1 MKNNFIT
8 GSLYWLTGAR
18 REELEHRRK
27 VEEIID
33 FLDLQSVRKAT
44 AGTLP
49 YGLRK
54 RVELARAMA
63 LEPQLIL
70 LDEPM
75 AGMNFEEKEDMAR
88 YIVDLNEEF
97 GMTVMMIEHDMGV
110 VMDISH
116 RVMVLDFGRKIAEG
130 DPASV
135 LADPHVKRAY
145 LGEEDEVLVDP
156 DDKPARSGERGMMD
170 YAGRAAQADTFPK
183 LLRLNAREHGGEI
196 ALREKDLGLWRVF
209 TWNDYQTR
217 VHDFALGMVEL
228 GLGRGDVIGII
239 GDNRPDWVAAE
250 IATHAIGA
258 MSLGLYRDVLDEEA
272 AYLLSYGDAKLVFAE
287 DEEQVDKLLALADR
301 APNLK
306 HIVYSDPRGMRK
318 YDDPR
323 LMEAEKLA
331 AMGRDRAAREP
342 GLYDRLVD
350 ATSGEDVAIL
360 CTTSGTTAQPQA
372 GDAGGRARA
381 AGIARPIWRSIR
393 RGRTTNMSRCC
404 RCPGSWNRSTR
415 SAKGCSAG

>member
-1 MKNNFIT
+1 MAEPILAAEGVSLRFGGVRALTDVSFQVNAGEVFSIIGPNGAGKTSMVNCISGRYRPTEGRIRFDGADITRTPTRKRAAIGIGRTFQNLALFGHMSVLDNIMVGRHHLLKNNFLT

-18 REELEHRRK
+18 TEELEHRRK

-63 LEPQLIL
+63 LEPNLIL

-130 DPASV
+130 DPAAV

-156 DDKPARSGERGMMD
+156 DDTPVPES
-170 YAGRAAQADTFPK
+170 AA
-183 LLRLNAREHGGEI
+183 
-196 ALREKDLGLWRVF
+196 
-209 TWNDYQTR
+209 
-217 VHDFALGMVEL
+217 
-228 GLGRGDVIGII
+228 
-239 GDNRPDWVAAE
+239 
-250 IATHAIGA
+250 
-258 MSLGLYRDVLDEEA
+258 
-272 AYLLSYGDAKLVFAE
+272 
-287 DEEQVDKLLALADR
+287 
-301 APNLK
+301 
-306 HIVYSDPRGMRK
+306 
-318 YDDPR
+318 
-323 LMEAEKLA
+323 
-331 AMGRDRAAREP
+331 
-342 GLYDRLVD
+342 
-350 ATSGEDVAIL
+350 
-360 CTTSGTTAQPQA
+360 
-372 GDAGGRARA
+372 
-381 AGIARPIWRSIR
+381 
-393 RGRTTNMSRCC
+393 
-404 RCPGSWNRSTR
+404 
-415 SAKGCSAG
+415 

>member
-1 MKNNFIT
+1 MAGSLTLARRLTAEYAEMPFAKAKTVAALSPIVEYGERSRPDRVGSPGGQRQKTRACKRHLMDFAHIPTRNLRQRRECVEHALEVRGVSLRFGGVRALTEVSFGVSDGELFSIIGPNGAGKTSIVNCISGRYRPTEGQLFYRGQDITALNPNARPSLGIGRTFQNLALFHHMSVLDNIMVGRHHLLKNNFIT
-8 GSLYWLTGAR
+8 GSLYWFTGAR

-63 LEPQLIL
+63 LEPRLIL

-156 DDKPARSGERGMMD
+156 DDKP
-170 YAGRAAQADTFPK
+170 T
-183 LLRLNAREHGGEI
+183 
-196 ALREKDLGLWRVF
+196 
-209 TWNDYQTR
+209 
-217 VHDFALGMVEL
+217 
-228 GLGRGDVIGII
+228 
-239 GDNRPDWVAAE
+239 AAE
-250 IATHAIGA
+250 
-258 MSLGLYRDVLDEEA
+258 SA
-272 AYLLSYGDAKLVFAE
+272 A
-287 DEEQVDKLLALADR
+287 
-301 APNLK
+301 
-306 HIVYSDPRGMRK
+306 
-318 YDDPR
+318 
-323 LMEAEKLA
+323 
-331 AMGRDRAAREP
+331 
-342 GLYDRLVD
+342 
-350 ATSGEDVAIL
+350 
-360 CTTSGTTAQPQA
+360 
-372 GDAGGRARA
+372 
-381 AGIARPIWRSIR
+381 
-393 RGRTTNMSRCC
+393 
-404 RCPGSWNRSTR
+404 
-415 SAKGCSAG
+415 

>member
-1 MKNNFIT
+1 VNDGELFSIIGPNGAGKTSIVNCISGRYRPTEGQLFYRGQDITALNPNARPRLGIGRTFQNLALFHHMSVLDNIMVGRHHLLKNNFIT

-63 LEPQLIL
+63 LEPRLIL

-130 DPASV
+130 DPAAV
-135 LADPHVKRAY
+135 LTDPHVRRAY

-156 DDKPARSGERGMMD
+156 DDAPA
-170 YAGRAAQADTFPK
+170 
-183 LLRLNAREHGGEI
+183 
-196 ALREKDLGLWRVF
+196 
-209 TWNDYQTR
+209 
-217 VHDFALGMVEL
+217 
-228 GLGRGDVIGII
+228 
-239 GDNRPDWVAAE
+239 AAE
-250 IATHAIGA
+250 
-258 MSLGLYRDVLDEEA
+258 SA
-272 AYLLSYGDAKLVFAE
+272 A
-287 DEEQVDKLLALADR
+287 
-301 APNLK
+301 
-306 HIVYSDPRGMRK
+306 
-318 YDDPR
+318 
-323 LMEAEKLA
+323 
-331 AMGRDRAAREP
+331 
-342 GLYDRLVD
+342 
-350 ATSGEDVAIL
+350 
-360 CTTSGTTAQPQA
+360 
-372 GDAGGRARA
+372 
-381 AGIARPIWRSIR
+381 
-393 RGRTTNMSRCC
+393 
-404 RCPGSWNRSTR
+404 
-415 SAKGCSAG
+415 